1 MVLKGKLKREFEEWV
16 LEYKTPILV
25 TTFEDYSLR
34 VVVYQLPLS
43 MQFALLCDF
52 LEDNRCIIALNK
64 AAMCYEVEIMI
75 GYRSTYFLDRS
86 TKIEAIEKAIEYL
99 NDNY

>member
-1 MVLKGKLKREFEEWV
+1 MKLEGRLKEEFEEWAREHFNIQV
-16 LEYKTPILV
+16 LSGVYLH
-25 TTFEDYSLR
+25 DYLDDF
-34 VVVYQLPLS
+34 PLS

-52 LEDNRCIIALNK
+52 LEENRCIIVLNK
-64 AAMCYEVEIMI
+64 AAMCYECEIMI

-86 TKIEAIEKAIEYL
+86 TKTEAIEKAIEYL